1 MITYSIADLENLT
14 GIKAHTIRIWE
25 KRYNVIEPSRTPT
38 NIRYYSNDD
47 MRKLINIAALMNAG
61 MKISKISK
69 LSPDE
74 LNEAVNNKLN
84 EGKEDDVVAESYVS
98 QLINAGL
105 DFNEPS
111 FDKLFS
117 SAIMK
122 YGIKDA
128 YIKVL
133 IPVLHRVG
141 LLWTTDKL
149 NPAQEHFISSLV
161 KQKLFA
167 AIDALPHA
175 ETNQKPIIL
184 FLPDFDD
191 HEIGLLM
198 ANFILRQ
205 AGRKVIYLGQKVPMV
220 NVMDTVNECHPS
232 QLLFFLIQT
241 RPTEFLQSYIDHL
254 SDELKSLQIFIA
266 GNKQLIESLTL
277 PKNFQAITDPEK
289 IIELTKLNQT
299 NV

>member
-47 MRKLINIAALMNAG
+47 MRKLINIAALLNAG

-69 LSPDE
+69 LTSDE
-74 LNEAVNNKLN
+74 LKAEINKRLGAGT
-84 EGKEDDVVAESYVS
+84 EEDVIAESYIS

-105 DFNEPS
+105 EFNEPS

-117 SAIMK
+117 SSILK

-133 IPVLHRVG
+133 IPILNRIG
-141 LLWTTDKL
+141 LLWSTESL
-149 NPAQEHFISSLV
+149 NPAQEHFISNLV
-161 KQKLFA
+161 KQKLYS
-167 AIDALPHA
+167 AIDALPPA
-175 ETNQKPIIL
+175 EGDQKPIVL
-184 FLPDFDD
+184 FLPDFED

-198 ANFILRQ
+198 SNFILRQ
-205 AGRKVIYLGQKVPMV
+205 AGRKVIYLGQKVPLA
-220 NVMDTVNECHPS
+220 NYKRYCE
-232 QLLFFLIQT
+232 
-241 RPTEFLQSYIDHL
+241 
-254 SDELKSLQIFIA
+254 
-266 GNKQLIESLTL
+266 
-277 PKNFQAITDPEK
+277 
-289 IIELTKLNQT
+289 
-299 NV
+299 

>member
-84 EGKEDDVVAESYVS
+84 EGIEDDVVAESYVS

-117 SAIMK
+117 SSIMK
-122 YGIKDA
+122 YGIIDA
-128 YIKVL
+128 YMKIL
-133 IPVLHRVG
+133 IPVLHRIG
-141 LLWTTDKL
+141 LLWSTEKL
-149 NPAQEHFISSLV
+149 NPAQEHFISNLV
-161 KQKLFA
+161 KQKLYS
-167 AIDALPHA
+167 AIDALPPA
-175 ETNQKPIIL
+175 EGNQKPIIL
-184 FLPDFDD
+184 FLPDFED
-191 HEIGLLM
+191 HEIGLLV
-198 ANFILRQ
+198 ANLILRQ
-205 AGRKVIYLGQKVPMV
+205 AGKKVIYLGPQVPLV
-220 NVMDTVNECHPS
+220 HVKDAVIECQPS

-241 RPTEFLQSYIDHL
+241 RPTEFLQTYIDHL
-254 SDELKSLQIFIA
+254 AVEFESLRIFIA
-266 GNKQLIESLTL
+266 GNLQLIESLSL

-289 IIELTKLNQT
+289 IIELIKIN
-299 NV
+299 

>member
-25 KRYNVIEPSRTPT
+25 KRYDVIKPSRTST

-47 MRKLINIAALMNAG
+47 MRKLVNIAALLKAG

-69 LSPDE
+69 LSQDE
-74 LNEAVNNKLN
+74 LNN
-84 EGKEDDVVAESYVS
+84 EITNRLASGSSEDVITESYIS

-105 DFNEPS
+105 EFNEPS

-117 SAIMK
+117 SAILK
-122 YGIKDA
+122 YGIKDT
-128 YIKVL
+128 YIKIL
-133 IPVLHRVG
+133 IPVLVRIG

-149 NPAQEHFISSLV
+149 NPAQEHFITNLV
-161 KQKLFA
+161 KQKLHS
-167 AIDALPHA
+167 AIDSLPPA
-175 ETNQKPIIL
+175 DLSQPPVIL

-198 ANFILRQ
+198 ANYLLRQ
-205 AGRKVIYLGQKVPMV
+205 ESRNVIYLGQQVPLV
-220 NVMDTVNECHPS
+220 NVKDTVAECKPT

-241 RPTEFLQSYIDHL
+241 RPTDFLQNYIEQLHSEFRDLDIFL
-254 SDELKSLQIFIA
+254 S
-266 GNKQLIESLTL
+266 GNKKLINELSL
-277 PKNFQAITDPEK
+277 PDNFHTVFEPEK
-289 IIELTKLNQT
+289 LVESMKAD
-299 NV
+299 

>member
-1 MITYSIADLENLT
+1 M
-14 GIKAHTIRIWE
+14 
-25 KRYNVIEPSRTPT
+25 
-38 NIRYYSNDD
+38 
-47 MRKLINIAALMNAG
+47 
-61 MKISKISK
+61 
-69 LSPDE
+69 
-74 LNEAVNNKLN
+74 
-84 EGKEDDVVAESYVS
+84 EDDVVAESYVS

-220 NVMDTVNECHPS
+220 NVMDTVNECSPS

>member
-74 LNEAVNNKLN
+74 LNNEINKRLAA
-84 EGKEDDVVAESYVS
+84 ESKDDVVADSYIS

-133 IPVLHRVG
+133 IPVLNRVG
-141 LLWTTDKL
+141 LLWSTENL
-149 NPAQEHFISSLV
+149 NPAQEHFISNMV
-161 KQKLFA
+161 KQKLYS
-167 AIDALPHA
+167 AIDALPPA
-175 ETNQKPIIL
+175 EGDQKPIVL
-184 FLPDFDD
+184 FLPDYED

-220 NVMDTVNECHPS
+220 NVVDTVNECSPS

-241 RPTEFLQSYIDHL
+241 RPTDFLQSYIDQL
-254 SDELKSLQIFIA
+254 SNEFNSLQIFIT
-266 GNKQLIESLTL
+266 GNKQLIESLQL

-289 IIELTKLNQT
+289 IIEFTKIK
-299 NV
+299 

>member
-74 LNEAVNNKLN
+74 LNN
-84 EGKEDDVVAESYVS
+84 EISKRLAAGSEDDVVAESYIS

-133 IPVLHRVG
+133 IPVLNRVG
-141 LLWTTDKL
+141 LLWSTENL
-149 NPAQEHFISSLV
+149 NPAQEHFISNMV
-161 KQKLFA
+161 KQKLYS
-167 AIDALPHA
+167 AIDALPPA
-175 ETNQKPIIL
+175 EGDQKPIVL
-184 FLPDFDD
+184 FLPDYED

-220 NVMDTVNECHPS
+220 NVVDTVNECNPS
-232 QLLFFLIQT
+232 QLLFFLVQT
-241 RPTEFLQSYIDHL
+241 RPTDFLQSYIDQLYSEFETLHIYL
-254 SDELKSLQIFIA
+254 A
-266 GNKQLIESLTL
+266 GNKQLIESLKL

-289 IIELTKLNQT
+289 IIEFTKIK
-299 NV
+299 

>member
-25 KRYNVIEPSRTPT
+25 KRYNVIEPSRTAT

-74 LNEAVNNKLN
+74 LNNEINKRLAA
-84 EGKEDDVVAESYVS
+84 GSEDDVVAESYVS

-133 IPVLHRVG
+133 IPVLNRIG
-141 LLWTTDKL
+141 LLWSTESL
-149 NPAQEHFISSLV
+149 NPAQEHFISNMV
-161 KQKLFA
+161 KQKLYS
-167 AIDALPHA
+167 AIDALPPA
-175 ETNQKPIIL
+175 EGDQKPIVL
-184 FLPDFDD
+184 FLPDYED

-205 AGRKVIYLGQKVPMV
+205 AGRKVIYLGQKVPMI

-289 IIELTKLNQT
+289 IIELTKLNQS